1 MKGYDNETGI
11 KSYSAW
17 INEKWILLEYD
28 IKKNLFFYDF
38 SDRVNSENVAN
49 NLKVEIKDNVG
60 NTTTKEITFYRKIN
74 ND

>member
-1 MKGYDNETGI
+1 
-11 KSYSAW
+11 
-17 INEKWILLEYD
+17 LLEYD

-38 SDRVNSENVAN
+38 SDRVNSENIAN

-60 NTTTKEITFYRKIN
+60 NTTIKEITFYRKIN